1 MLPPIT
7 YENMCGP
14 MKGAVQGAL
23 VFEGLA
29 KDLAD
34 ADRVARSGAI
44 TFSPCHEHDA
54 VGSMAGVTSPNMY
67 VHIIKNET
75 YGNTAFTNLSEQLAK
90 VLRFGAND
98 QSVVNRLIWMR
109 DVLGPL
115 LHDAMTFCPEGID
128 LRLMLS
134 QALHMGDECHN
145 RNVAGST
152 LLVQAL
158 TPYMVQTDFSREQ
171 LKEVFEFLGSSD
183 YFSGPTW
190 MGAAKC
196 ALDAGHNVENSTIVT
211 TMCRNG
217 VEFGIR
223 VSGIGGNHWFMYS
236 PNG

>member
-1 MLPPIT
+1 
-7 YENMCGP
+7 
-14 MKGAVQGAL
+14 
-23 VFEGLA
+23 
-29 KDLAD
+29 
-34 ADRVARSGAI
+34 
-44 TFSPCHEHDA
+44 
-54 VGSMAGVTSPNMY
+54 
-67 VHIIKNET
+67 
-75 YGNTAFTNLSEQLAK
+75 
-90 VLRFGAND
+90 
-98 QSVVNRLIWMR
+98 
-109 DVLGPL
+109 
-115 LHDAMTFCPEGID
+115 
-128 LRLMLS
+128 MLS

-223 VSGIGGNHWFMYS
+223 VSGIGGNHWFTGPAQRVIGPMFA
-236 PNG
+236 GTHKKMLV